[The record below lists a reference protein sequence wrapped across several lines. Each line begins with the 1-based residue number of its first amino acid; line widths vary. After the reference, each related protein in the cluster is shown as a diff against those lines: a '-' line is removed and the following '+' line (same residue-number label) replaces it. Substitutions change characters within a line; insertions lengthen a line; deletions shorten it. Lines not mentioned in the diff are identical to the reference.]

1 MRSDP
6 DQRPNKQVVCEEQF
20 PSPALC
26 VSTATSAQRQERL
39 ASGGPFVLA
48 QSDCNY
54 GMCVSPVRAFPVL
67 NAALLL
73 WNQLLSD
80 VVGSACDCYPWLLQ
94 KPSIHP
100 AVSSGG

>member
-1 MRSDP
+1 MI
-6 DQRPNKQVVCEEQF
+6 CEEQF
-20 PSPALC
+20 PSPTLC

-39 ASGGPFVLA
+39 GSAGSFVLA

-54 GMCVSPVRAFPVL
+54 GVCVCVSPVRAFPVL

-80 VVGSACDCYPWLLQ
+80 VVRSA
-94 KPSIHP
+94 
-100 AVSSGG
+100 